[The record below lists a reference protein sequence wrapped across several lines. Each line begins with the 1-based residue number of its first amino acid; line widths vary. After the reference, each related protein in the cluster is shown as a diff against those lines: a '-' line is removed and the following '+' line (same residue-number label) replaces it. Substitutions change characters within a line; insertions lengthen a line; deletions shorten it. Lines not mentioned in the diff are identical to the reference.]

1 MTQCF
6 LSLCFPGKSYS
17 IQFNVDNQISDM
29 VNLKWR
35 FVNQQPESQS
45 GSSTES
51 KDLIFVQPQSKKNFK
66 YNFDEDLSTLSSGAS
81 PTIQIFGQDSETD
94 VQVLLNKK
102 QHLNFDLDHENVS
115 PINIVITSYQ
125 DKDKDNNGTCH
136 FFPILKFLL

>member
-1 MTQCF
+1 MSF
-6 LSLCFPGKSYS
+6 FSIAKSNP
-17 IQFNVDNQISDM
+17 IQFIIDNQISDM
-29 VNLKWR
+29 VDLKWR
-35 FVNQQPESQS
+35 FVNQQRESQS

-51 KDLIFVQPQSKKNFK
+51 KDLIFVQARSKKKFK

-102 QHLNFDLDHENVS
+102 QHLNFDLDQENVS

-125 DKDKDNNGTCH
+125 DDDKDSKGTCR
-136 FFPILKFLL
+136 FSLKRELI

>member
-35 FVNQQPESQS
+35 FVVNQQPESQS
-45 GSSTES
+45 GSSPES
-51 KDLIFVQPQSKKNFK
+51 KDLIFVQPRSKKNFK
-66 YNFDEDLSTLSSGAS
+66 YNFDDDLSTLSSGAS

-102 QHLNFDLDHENVS
+102 QHLNFDLDQENVS

-125 DKDKDNNGTCH
+125 DDDKDSKGTCR
-136 FFPILKFLL
+136 FSLKRELI

>member
-81 PTIQIFGQDSETD
+81 PTIQIFGQDSETE

-102 QHLNFDLDHENVS
+102 QHLNFDLDQENIS